1 MVAGGFIFVL
11 IIVCEIVLAFLFSVI
26 AQVYYQKTK
35 IDFKS
40 LFKGFAER
48 MFLTLF
54 LFNDLASALTF
65 FSALKVATRLKHQES
80 SEGESNRFNDYYL
93 VGNLLSV
100 SVALFYAFVLSQH
113 GEIQILINLRH

>member
-11 IIVCEIVLAFLFSVI
+11 IIVCEIVLAFHFSLIALF
-26 AQVYYQKTK
+26 YYQKKK